1 MFLPIKPTLAFLF
14 IITITIIVPLMANAS
29 DADSDHLDDS
39 IASTPGS
46 WFNGLAQGQDAGSSE
61 VSTDASEID
70 VGDEGDTESSDMSDL
85 EDGEAENGT
94 SSHPWYD
101 PFGLME
107 GQGQESTP
115 SSRVVRSADDSEA
128 TIASSSNETEA
139 VGTDDV
145 IDDNSTIQA
154 NNTNGNETDAFNF
167 ASTAA
172 TSTFSCD
179 HRKFGYYADVG
190 RNCTIYHLC
199 NPVTLP
205 DNPELVYQRISFL
218 CLQNS
223 TFDQLTLS
231 CTKHPQIS
239 CEISPSYYDSSN
251 LAIRRSASDF
261 HENQVDD
268 SDDDEDETST
278 DSDEDEDE
286 DESATPTSRPSLMS
300 MLFPRHRR

>member
-1 MFLPIKPTLAFLF
+1 MPIKPTLALF
-14 IITITIIVPLMANAS
+14 ITITIIVPLMANAS

-46 WFNGLAQGQDAGSSE
+46 WFNGLVQGQDASSTD

-70 VGDEGDTESSDMSDL
+70 TGDEDATESSMFDL

-94 SSHPWYD
+94 SSRPWYD
-101 PFGLME
+101 PLGLME
-107 GQGQESTP
+107 GQGQESTQ

-128 TIASSSNETEA
+128 TISNETEA
-139 VGTDDV
+139 PGTADELE
-145 IDDNSTIQA
+145 NSTAQA
-154 NNTNGNETDAFNF
+154 NTTSGNETDAFNF

-179 HRKFGYYADVG
+179 QRKFGYYADVG

-205 DNPELVYQRISFL
+205 NNPELVYQRISFL

-231 CTKHPQIS
+231 CTKRPQIS
-239 CEISPSYYDSSN
+239 CDISPSYYDSSN

-261 HENQVDD
+261 NQNQIDD
-268 SDDDEDETST
+268 SEEDEDETST

-286 DESATPTSRPSLMS
+286 DESATPTSRPGLMS